1 VIDVPDYTA
10 ALTGDLKGLKIAV
23 LKEGFET
30 PDSMESVN
38 TVVRGAI
45 ETLAR
50 LGAEVAEV
58 SVPMHRL
65 TGPLWNCI
73 AIEGGLASFG
83 TGHTAYQTKSYYNPR
98 LMSAMVRAL
107 KTHAHDL
114 SPTAKL
120 GMVVADYMR
129 DRFDGVFYARAQ
141 NQARALTA
149 AYDAVFETADLV
161 VMPTTPQTAHKTIP
175 LPEEDRTAHI
185 VQALNMVWNTAAF
198 DMTGHPSI
206 SVPVHGVDGM
216 PVGLM
221 LTGRSFE
228 DATVLRAAHAYEQAG

>member
-1 VIDVPDYTA
+1 
-10 ALTGDLKGLKIAV
+10 
-23 LKEGFET
+23 
-30 PDSMESVN
+30 
-38 TVVRGAI
+38 
-45 ETLAR
+45 
-50 LGAEVAEV
+50 
-58 SVPMHRL
+58 
-65 TGPLWNCI
+65 
-73 AIEGGLASFG
+73 
-83 TGHTAYQTKSYYNPR
+83 
-98 LMSAMVRAL
+98 MVRAL